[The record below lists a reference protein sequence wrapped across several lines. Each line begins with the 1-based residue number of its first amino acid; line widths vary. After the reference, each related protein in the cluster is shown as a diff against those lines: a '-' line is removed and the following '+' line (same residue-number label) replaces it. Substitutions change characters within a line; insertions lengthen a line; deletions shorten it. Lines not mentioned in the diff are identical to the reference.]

1 MQQLTMCLR
10 GNAQKILS
18 DLTLRQLSDYIALR
32 QVLSQRFDPREA
44 EIANRCEFRYLKRQK
59 GQSAA
64 DYGYSLRRLAQKA
77 YPTLRY
83 TDIEP
88 TLIDGFLNGLNNQE
102 LKKHVQFHHP
112 QTLNQAFAFASEY
125 EAFVGPLDKVVKP
138 SNMA

>member
-1 MQQLTMCLR
+1 MLGHLVSFAHFRVNTSSIVAPFL
-10 GNAQKILS
+10 
-18 DLTLRQLSDYIALR
+18 DY
-32 QVLSQRFDPREA
+32 ST
-44 EIANRCEFRYLKRQK
+44 YSK
-59 GQSAA
+59 AA